1 MTQANLLPQG
11 VWPVMLTPFTDN
23 NHLDRDGL
31 RRLTDFYLAAG
42 VSGLFANCLS
52 SEMFQLSEQ
61 ERLEVVQTVVNQ
73 TQGRVPVVATGT
85 FTKNPDQAADFIKRV
100 HDLGVAA
107 IITISG
113 VLADPDEGE
122 EVLKERL
129 EQIMERTGDIPLGL
143 YECPVPYKRLVSPA
157 LMGWLAGSGRF
168 RYHKDTSCNSEAIR
182 KKLAA
187 IEGSSFCLFN
197 ADTPTALG
205 SLQDGARG
213 ISPISANYYPELFT
227 YLFARFQETGLDEEL
242 QYFYA
247 QLIIMDKLNHSFYP
261 YAAKVFLQ
269 KRGLDISTVTRI
281 PTEVMSSADQVRL
294 QAVYDVFQQLAREHG
309 VASAFQVQ

>member
-1 MTQANLLPQG
+1 MTQPDLLPQG

-23 NHLDRDGL
+23 NHLDLPGL

-61 ERLEVVQTVVNQ
+61 ERLEVVRTVVDQ
-73 TQGRVPVVATGT
+73 TQDRVPVVATGT
-85 FTKNPDQAADFIKRV
+85 FTQDPDQAADFIKKV
-100 HDLGVAA
+100 HDLGVVAV
-107 IITISG
+107 ITISG
-113 VLADPDEGE
+113 VLADPDEDEG
-122 EVLKERL
+122 VLQRRL

-157 LMGWLAGSGRF
+157 LMGWLAKSGRF
-168 RYHKDTSCNSEAIR
+168 RYHKDTSCHSGAIR
-182 KKLAA
+182 QKLAA
-187 IEGSSFCLFN
+187 IEGSPFSLFN
-197 ADTPTALG
+197 ADTPTAIG

-227 YLFARFQETGLDEEL
+227 YLFTRFRKSGLDDEL
-242 QYFYA
+242 QYFYT
-247 QLIIMDKLNHSFYP
+247 QLIILDKLNHGFYP

-269 KRGLDISTVTRI
+269 KRGLGISTVTRI
-281 PTEVMSSADQVRL
+281 PTEVMTAADQLRL
-294 QAVYDVFQQLAREHG
+294 QAVYDVFQRLAQGHG
-309 VASAFQVQ
+309 VASAFQVM